1 MFYILVPMMKTK
13 LATVS
18 VIAAVT
24 LMIATTIASM
34 APSAMALRQTIV
46 GGQSNAANN
55 VGQAGLVNANVG
67 ANALNNAAV
76 CVNVLASC

>member
-1 MFYILVPMMKTK
+1 MTLMRTK

-24 LMIATTIASM
+24 LMIVTTIASM
-34 APSAMALRQTIV
+34 APSSAMAIRIV
-46 GGQSNAANN
+46 GGESNAANN
-55 VGQAGLVNANVG
+55 VAQAGLVNANVG

-76 CVNVLASC
+76 CVNVLGTC

>member
-1 MFYILVPMMKTK
+1 MKTK
-13 LATVS
+13 LTAIGI
-18 VIAAVT
+18 IAAAT

-34 APSAMALRQTIV
+34 APSAMAIRIV

-55 VGQAGLVNANVG
+55 VAQAGLVNANVG

-76 CVNVLASC
+76 CVNVFSTC

>member
-1 MFYILVPMMKTK
+1 MNTK
-13 LATVS
+13 LTAIGI
-18 VIAAVT
+18 IAAAT

-34 APSAMALRQTIV
+34 APSAMAVRQTIV

-55 VGQAGLVNANVG
+55 VRQAGLVNANVG